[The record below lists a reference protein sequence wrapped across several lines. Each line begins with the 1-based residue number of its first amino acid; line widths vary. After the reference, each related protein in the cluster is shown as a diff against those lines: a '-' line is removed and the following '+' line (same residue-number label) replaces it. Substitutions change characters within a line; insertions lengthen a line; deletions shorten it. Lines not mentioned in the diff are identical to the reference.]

1 VDTSPTLVLLA
12 FVGSAALSMVPITP
26 GGVGFVEAGLTGLL
40 ALAGVPAN
48 EALVGTLLYRLTSY
62 WLPLPVGLIAYVLWH
77 NRAGKDRDRHLEPQE
92 PVEPQPG

>member
-1 VDTSPTLVLLA
+1 MVLLA

-26 GGVGFVEAGLTGLL
+26 VASGFVEAGLTGLL

-62 WLPLPVGLIAYVLWH
+62 WLPLPAGLLAYVLWH
-77 NRAGKDRDRHLEPQE
+77 RPRRWDRDRNLEPQH
-92 PVEPQPG
+92 QL